1 MTSRELFEA
10 LAQLSGVTF
19 VVASMLAMGMGL
31 TVPAILAPLRRWGLV
46 SVALLV
52 NFVVVPLAALGIAEV
67 LALDPALRDGLLIL
81 AVAAGAPFLPKLAQ
95 GAGGD
100 VAFAVGLM
108 VVLMVATVVVLPIAL
123 PWLLE
128 GVSIGAWSI
137 ARSLIVLMLVPLG
150 LALAVRASWSE
161 TAAAFGPVLAKVS
174 TVAVLVLLVVGVGL
188 NVDNVSNLVGTRGLI
203 AIALLVVISVA
214 VGLLVAG
221 RDPGT
226 RAVVALGT
234 GQRNLSAALVVATQ
248 NFAGTETLTFVLV
261 ASIVVLVILLPA
273 APLVGRVCGTDRS
286 SET

>member
-19 VVASMLAMGMGL
+19 VVASMLAMGVGL
-31 TVPAILAPLRRWGLV
+31 TVPAILAPLRRWGIV
-46 SVALLV
+46 SVALLA

-67 LALDPALRDGLLIL
+67 LALDSALRDGLLIL
-81 AVAAGAPFLPKLAQ
+81 GVAAGAPFLPKLAQ

-108 VVLMVATVVVLPIAL
+108 VVLMVATVIVLPIAL

-150 LALAVRASWSE
+150 LALAVRANWPE
-161 TAAAFGPVLAKVS
+161 TAAAFEPMLAKVS

-188 NVDNVSNLVGTRGLI
+188 NVDNVSNLVGTRGLVGV
-203 AIALLVVISVA
+203 ALLVVTSVA

-226 RAVVALGT
+226 RAVMALGT

-273 APLVGRVCGTDRS
+273 APLVGRLSGSGRPIH
-286 SET
+286 

>member
-31 TVPAILAPLRRWGLV
+31 TMPMILAPLRRWGIV
-46 SVALLV
+46 SLALLV

-108 VVLMVATVVVLPIAL
+108 VVLMVATVIVLPIAL

-150 LALAVRASWSE
+150 LALAVRAHWPE
-161 TAAAFGPVLAKVS
+161 TAAAFEPVLAKTS
-174 TVAVLVLLVVGVGL
+174 TVAVIVLLVVGVGL

-203 AIALLVVISVA
+203 AVALLVVVSVA

-226 RAVVALGT
+226 RVVLALGT

-261 ASIVVLVILLPA
+261 ASVVVLVILLPS
-273 APLVGRVCGTDRS
+273 APLVGRVCGAGRAT
-286 SET
+286 T